1 MACMS
6 HGMASAARSPDRY
19 SIQRENSIMTRHDKP
34 TKHDMQK
41 FWSVFEAK
49 QQRKREPLAQ
59 QQRDGRRIDQ

>member
-1 MACMS
+1 
-6 HGMASAARSPDRY
+6 
-19 SIQRENSIMTRHDKP
+19 MTRHDKP